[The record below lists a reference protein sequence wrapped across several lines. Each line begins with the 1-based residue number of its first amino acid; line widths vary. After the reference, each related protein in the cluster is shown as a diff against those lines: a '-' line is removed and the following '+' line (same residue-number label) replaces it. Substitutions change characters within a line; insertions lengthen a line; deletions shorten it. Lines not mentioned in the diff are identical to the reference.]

1 MPLIDT
7 SGLMETASRASA
19 LSALVEEAQGAI
31 PESVTVV
38 DPTQSLQIV
47 LRADGVVDDL
57 QILMRWR
64 ERIPPKR
71 LGAAISDLLAQARQ
85 ELYAD
90 SEEALEEGAERLET
104 EWSSRAFNILTDPV
118 AQQIRDNAQELLERS
133 KGMAVPYAQAL
144 SDADDYVD
152 RALQAVFQA
161 CSSGLEEEAEEV
173 HDAPVRCVRRGGAIS
188 SVLIDGN
195 WAASTPTPSL
205 RTEIMTTIL
214 ADVDDGPD
222 DELFAEL
229 AEEGDQVFGQLI
241 GSIEQLT
248 QK

>member
-1 MPLIDT
+1 
-7 SGLMETASRASA
+7 METASRLSG

-47 LRADGVVDDL
+47 LRADGVVDDF

-71 LGAAISDLLAQARQ
+71 LGAAISDLLAQARR

-90 SEEALEEGAERLET
+90 CEEALEEGAARLGSAQ
-104 EWSSRAFNILTDPV
+104 SSKEFNVLTDPV

-144 SDADDYVD
+144 SEADDYVE
-152 RALQAVFQA
+152 RALQAAFQA
-161 CSSGLEEEAEEV
+161 CSSGLEEEEEEAEEV

-205 RTEIMTTIL
+205 RAEIMATIL
-214 ADVDDGPD
+214 ADVDDGQD
-222 DELFAEL
+222 GELFAEL
-229 AEEGDQVFGQLI
+229 AEEGDRVLGQLI
-241 GSIEQLT
+241 GSIERLT